1 MYDFEHF
8 TGFIRYN
15 IRMKRLYINTL
26 DHKAL
31 FLYFTPSKDKFCA
44 KMEEKIGRILAV
56 DDNEDI
62 LFALRLLLRP
72 HVEIIE
78 TLTGPER
85 LAEMMR
91 KQDWDV
97 ILLDMNFTKDAIS
110 GQEGFDALSEILEID
125 PHAVVVFITA
135 YGDAEKAVKAIKMGA
150 TDFILKPW
158 QNEKILATI
167 NAAISLRR
175 TRMQAEKL
183 KMKQQEISAVLDQ
196 PYTDFIGQSP
206 EMYDVFNTI
215 KKVAATDANVL
226 ILGENGT
233 GKELVARALYRN
245 SLRKDEVFISVDL
258 GSIPE
263 TLFESELFGHEKGAF
278 TDAHKMKQGRFE
290 IASSGTLFLDE
301 IGNLT
306 YPLQSKL
313 LTVLERREINR
324 VGSTKPISIDVR
336 MICATNNNIHQ
347 DVAEGVFRQDLLYR
361 INTVEIHLP
370 ALRDR
375 TGDIPLLADH
385 FLKIYSRKYRKSIRN
400 IQSSAIKKLN
410 QYSWPGNVRELQH
423 AIERAVI
430 MCEGTSLSPDDFIL
444 SPSVK
449 GSGGLELES
458 YNLEEIERTI
468 IEKVLKSNQG
478 NVTQAATQLGLTRT
492 SLYRRMEKHGL

>member
-1 MYDFEHF
+1 
-8 TGFIRYN
+8 
-15 IRMKRLYINTL
+15 
-26 DHKAL
+26 
-31 FLYFTPSKDKFCA
+31 
-44 KMEEKIGRILAV
+44 MEEKIGRILAV

-62 LFALRLLLRP
+62 LFALKLLLRP
-72 HVEIIE
+72 HVELIE
-78 TLTGPER
+78 TLPGPER
-85 LAEMMR
+85 IPEMM
-91 KQDWDV
+91 KKEDWDV

-110 GQEGFDALSEILEID
+110 GQEGFDSLAEILVID

-167 NAAISLRR
+167 NSAISLRR
-175 TRMQAEKL
+175 TKLQAESLRK
-183 KMKQQEISAVLDQ
+183 KQQEISAVLDQ
-196 PYTDFIGQSP
+196 PFIDFIGQSP
-206 EMYDVFNTI
+206 EMMDVFSTI

-245 SLRKDEVFISVDL
+245 SMRKDEVFISVDL
-258 GSIPE
+258 GSIAE

-290 IASSGTLFLDE
+290 IASGGTLFLDE

-313 LTVLERREINR
+313 LTVLERREITR
-324 VGSTKPISIDVR
+324 VGSTKPIPIDVR
-336 MICATNNNIHQ
+336 LICATNINIHQ

-361 INTVEIHLP
+361 VNTVEIHLP
-370 ALRDR
+370 ALRER

-385 FLKIYSRKYRKSIRN
+385 FLKVYSRKYRKPIRN
-400 IQSSAIKKLN
+400 IQSAAIKKLN
-410 QYSWPGNVRELQH
+410 HYNWPGNVRELQH

-430 MCEGTSLSPDDFIL
+430 MCEGSSLGPDDFIL
-444 SPSVK
+444 SSGVK
-449 GSGGLELES
+449 SSGGLDFDS
-458 YNLEEIERTI
+458 FNLEDIEKTV
-468 IEKVLKSNQG
+468 IEKVLKQNQG